1 MAHIESSE
9 IEGCVLAMIWAE
21 GPLTP
26 YAIRKDFLNSPNPQW
41 SGSAGTTYPL
51 IARLRRRGWI
61 RSEVRLRGKRK
72 GNHVSLTSAGLKALR
87 RWLCAP
93 LAEWV
98 VGVPPDPLRTRVRF
112 LGVLSAREQREFLR
126 AAERGTHKHLKAV
139 ENDWRH
145 SYGPR
150 TRFRKLQARG
160 AVLSMQA
167 RCAYVREVA
176 RTLGMPLRRGRKQ

>member
-1 MAHIESSE
+1 MPHIETSE
-9 IEGCVLAMIWAE
+9 IEGCVLAMVWAE

-61 RSEVRLRGKRK
+61 HSEVRLRGKRK
-72 GNHVSLTSAGLKALR
+72 GNHISLTPAGMRALR

-93 LAEWV
+93 LREWV

-112 LGVLSAREQREFLR
+112 LGALPARQRREFIR
-126 AAERGTHKHLKAV
+126 QAARGTERHRRLV
-139 ENDWRH
+139 EQDWR
-145 SYGPR
+145 SYRSKGS
-150 TRFRKLQARG
+150 FRKLVARG
-160 AVLSMQA
+160 ALLSMQA
-167 RCAYVREVA
+167 RCAYLTEIA
-176 RTLGMPLRRGRKQ
+176 QALGISLRG